1 VLGLIFTATKHELV
15 CINKID
21 WSHFCL
27 HSVYLIKSVDT
38 KLWHTLGYIPDLE
51 NMSSAIH
58 YVSWGGFIGKSRSC
72 QNFQGCLEA
81 LINPLIGDQGK
92 TTPIYANIWFG
103 DMVALCRIFPQLL
116 MSWVMV

>member
-1 VLGLIFTATKHELV
+1 M
-15 CINKID
+15 CINEIH

-51 NMSSAIH
+51 NMSSATH
-58 YVSWGGFIGKSRSC
+58 CVSRGGFIGKSQSC
-72 QNFQGCLEA
+72 QNFHACLEA
-81 LINPLIGDQGK
+81 LINLFIGDQGK

-103 DMVALCRIFPQLL
+103 DMVALCQIFPSCLCHG
-116 MSWVMV
+116 